1 MQLKAILLS
10 TIVAMV
16 MLSPIIEANSGGK
29 HNSSAG
35 CSCHGGS
42 SSSVVIS
49 ENFPSSYNAGQ
60 TYSIQISVSGGVSG
74 THGGFN
80 VEVSQGSLSTGGNS
94 GVKVSGKSVTHTNKV
109 NRAWSFDWTAPS
121 SGSGTVTAGIAG
133 MTANGVSGNS
143 GDAWSTTSATITETV
158 VVSNNPPTASNVQIS
173 PSGATSSDD
182 LILAYTFSDQDSGD
196 TESGTTIQWSQN
208 GAHQSQ
214 FDGLM
219 TISSTSTLKG
229 DSWQASVTPSDGE
242 DFGAT
247 VNSNTITVLNSLP
260 SIGSSA
266 ISPSNPTSADDLTA
280 SKIGEVDNDGD
291 TLTFE
296 YRWYLNGV
304 LRDDLDD
311 LTIVPS
317 LATRADDV
325 WEVEVRA
332 HDGEGHSPWVRSNPI
347 SVTGD
352 TSNNAPTVDSITVS
366 PANPKTLDAIVASST
381 SSDADMDSI
390 VDTQYRWWKNGVM
403 TSISSSTLDSTMTTK
418 GDIWTVEV
426 RVNDGTEWSLWT
438 ASSSLE
444 ILNTAPIL
452 ESATISINEAA
463 TNENVTV
470 MATMSDVDGDQT
482 TKSITWYLDGVIQL
496 EYNDQAT
503 LPSSITNKGESW
515 TAVVQA
521 DDGESKSPQSETLS
535 VMILNSDPLLSISL
549 ENVTSQ
555 NDLLLETTISDIDDD
570 VTEVSTI
577 SWFRNGFREGS
588 LDGATIVPS
597 SYLGPG
603 QEWSVEVNVTD
614 GTSFVISTSSIIVE
628 NTPPIARISVLTDAL
643 YAGERVILSG
653 LDSSDPDNS
662 IVRYQWIWVNG
673 ASSGVETSFLMPLS
687 GVVEVSLT
695 VTDESGATN
704 TTSLTIE
711 PISALACPDL
721 TRTVSGTK
729 VQLDWTWAS
738 SVPSSFEISRNGVV
752 IGVTNETTFT
762 DSPNVLGTSNYE
774 IQTML
779 GDRILESSCQSPS
792 ASVEIDAAT
801 IEFEEGPSTVAGF
814 GLGSVYVIIGI
825 LLFVASLLRRGEE
838 Q

>member
-10 TIVAMV
+10 AVVV
-16 MLSPIIEANSGGK
+16 MIALTPVIEANSGGK
-29 HNSSAG
+29 HFSSGG
-35 CSCHGGS
+35 CNCHGGS

-74 THGGFN
+74 TYGGFN

-94 GVKVSGKSVTHTNKV
+94 GVKVSGTSVTHTNKV

-133 MTANGVSGNS
+133 MTANGVSGTS

-182 LILAYTFSDQDSGD
+182 IILVYTFSDQDSGD

-242 DFGAT
+242 EFGAT

-291 TLTFE
+291 ALTFE
-296 YRWYLNGV
+296 YRWYLNGA
-304 LRDDLDD
+304 LQDDLDD
-311 LTIVPS
+311 FTIVPS

-366 PANPKTLDAIVASST
+366 PANPKTLDGIVVSST

-390 VDTQYRWWKNGVM
+390 VDTQYRWWKNGVT

-438 ASSSLE
+438 ESSSLE

-452 ESATISINEAA
+452 ESATISITQAA

-521 DDGESKSPQSETLS
+521 DDGESKSSQSETLS

-614 GTSFVISTSSIIVE
+614 GTSFVISTASIIVE

-662 IVRYQWIWVNG
+662 IVRYQWIWMNG

-704 TTSLTIE
+704 TTPLTIE
-711 PISALACPDL
+711 PISALACPNL
-721 TRTVSGTK
+721 TRTVSGAK
-729 VQLDWTWAS
+729 VQFDWTWAS
-738 SVPSSFEISRNGVV
+738 SVPASFEISRNGVV

-801 IEFEEGPSTVAGF
+801 IEFEEGPSTVAGL

>member
-1 MQLKAILLS
+1 
-10 TIVAMV
+10 
-16 MLSPIIEANSGGK
+16 
-29 HNSSAG
+29 
-35 CSCHGGS
+35 
-42 SSSVVIS
+42 
-49 ENFPSSYNAGQ
+49 
-60 TYSIQISVSGGVSG
+60 
-74 THGGFN
+74 
-80 VEVSQGSLSTGGNS
+80 
-94 GVKVSGKSVTHTNKV
+94 
-109 NRAWSFDWTAPS
+109 
-121 SGSGTVTAGIAG
+121 
-133 MTANGVSGNS
+133 
-143 GDAWSTTSATITETV
+143 
-158 VVSNNPPTASNVQIS
+158 
-173 PSGATSSDD
+173 
-182 LILAYTFSDQDSGD
+182 
-196 TESGTTIQWSQN
+196 
-208 GAHQSQ
+208 
-214 FDGLM
+214 
-219 TISSTSTLKG
+219 
-229 DSWQASVTPSDGE
+229 
-242 DFGAT
+242 
-247 VNSNTITVLNSLP
+247 
-260 SIGSSA
+260 
-266 ISPSNPTSADDLTA
+266 
-280 SKIGEVDNDGD
+280 
-291 TLTFE
+291 
-296 YRWYLNGV
+296 
-304 LRDDLDD
+304 
-311 LTIVPS
+311 
-317 LATRADDV
+317 
-325 WEVEVRA
+325 
-332 HDGEGHSPWVRSNPI
+332 
-347 SVTGD
+347 
-352 TSNNAPTVDSITVS
+352 
-366 PANPKTLDAIVASST
+366 
-381 SSDADMDSI
+381 MDSI
-390 VDTQYRWWKNGVM
+390 VDTQYRWWKNGVT
-403 TSISSSTLDSTMTTK
+403 TSISSSTLDSMMTTK

-482 TKSITWYLDGVIQL
+482 IKSITWYLDGVIQL

-521 DDGESKSPQSETLS
+521 DDGESKSSQSETLS

-614 GTSFVISTSSIIVE
+614 GTSFVISTASIIVE

-662 IVRYQWIWVNG
+662 IVRYQWIWMNG

-801 IEFEEGPSTVAGF
+801 IEFEEGPSTVAGL

>member
-1 MQLKAILLS
+1 M
-10 TIVAMV
+10 
-16 MLSPIIEANSGGK
+16 
-29 HNSSAG
+29 
-35 CSCHGGS
+35 
-42 SSSVVIS
+42 
-49 ENFPSSYNAGQ
+49 
-60 TYSIQISVSGGVSG
+60 
-74 THGGFN
+74 
-80 VEVSQGSLSTGGNS
+80 
-94 GVKVSGKSVTHTNKV
+94 SVTHTNKV

-133 MTANGVSGNS
+133 MTANGVSGTS

-182 LILAYTFSDQDSGD
+182 IILVYTFSDQDSGD

-219 TISSTSTLKG
+219 TIPSTSTLKG

-242 DFGAT
+242 EFGAT

-291 TLTFE
+291 ALTFE
-296 YRWYLNGV
+296 YRWYLNGA
-304 LRDDLDD
+304 LQDDLDD
-311 LTIVPS
+311 FTIVPS

-366 PANPKTLDAIVASST
+366 PANPKTLDGIVVSST

-390 VDTQYRWWKNGVM
+390 VDTQYRWWKNGVT

-438 ASSSLE
+438 ESSSLE

-452 ESATISINEAA
+452 ESATISITQAA

-521 DDGESKSPQSETLS
+521 DDGESKSSQSETLS

-614 GTSFVISTSSIIVE
+614 GTSFVISTASIIVE

-662 IVRYQWIWVNG
+662 IVRYQWIWMNG

-704 TTSLTIE
+704 TTPLTIE
-711 PISALACPDL
+711 PISALACPNL
-721 TRTVSGTK
+721 TRTVSGAK
-729 VQLDWTWAS
+729 VQFDWTWAS
-738 SVPSSFEISRNGVV
+738 SVPASFEISRNGVV

-801 IEFEEGPSTVAGF
+801 IEFEEGPSTVAGL

>member
-1 MQLKAILLS
+1 
-10 TIVAMV
+10 
-16 MLSPIIEANSGGK
+16 
-29 HNSSAG
+29 
-35 CSCHGGS
+35 
-42 SSSVVIS
+42 
-49 ENFPSSYNAGQ
+49 
-60 TYSIQISVSGGVSG
+60 
-74 THGGFN
+74 
-80 VEVSQGSLSTGGNS
+80 
-94 GVKVSGKSVTHTNKV
+94 
-109 NRAWSFDWTAPS
+109 
-121 SGSGTVTAGIAG
+121 
-133 MTANGVSGNS
+133 
-143 GDAWSTTSATITETV
+143 
-158 VVSNNPPTASNVQIS
+158 
-173 PSGATSSDD
+173 
-182 LILAYTFSDQDSGD
+182 
-196 TESGTTIQWSQN
+196 
-208 GAHQSQ
+208 
-214 FDGLM
+214 
-219 TISSTSTLKG
+219 
-229 DSWQASVTPSDGE
+229 
-242 DFGAT
+242 
-247 VNSNTITVLNSLP
+247 
-260 SIGSSA
+260 
-266 ISPSNPTSADDLTA
+266 
-280 SKIGEVDNDGD
+280 
-291 TLTFE
+291 
-296 YRWYLNGV
+296 
-304 LRDDLDD
+304 
-311 LTIVPS
+311 
-317 LATRADDV
+317 
-325 WEVEVRA
+325 
-332 HDGEGHSPWVRSNPI
+332 
-347 SVTGD
+347 
-352 TSNNAPTVDSITVS
+352 
-366 PANPKTLDAIVASST
+366 
-381 SSDADMDSI
+381 
-390 VDTQYRWWKNGVM
+390 
-403 TSISSSTLDSTMTTK
+403 
-418 GDIWTVEV
+418 
-426 RVNDGTEWSLWT
+426 
-438 ASSSLE
+438 
-444 ILNTAPIL
+444 
-452 ESATISINEAA
+452 
-463 TNENVTV
+463 

-482 TKSITWYLDGVIQL
+482 TKSITWYLDGVRQL

-521 DDGESKSPQSETLS
+521 DDGESKSSQSETLS

-614 GTSFVISTSSIIVE
+614 GTSFVISTASIIVE

-662 IVRYQWIWVNG
+662 IVRYQWIWMNG

-704 TTSLTIE
+704 TTPLTIE
-711 PISALACPDL
+711 PISALACPNL
-721 TRTVSGTK
+721 TRTVSGAK
-729 VQLDWTWAS
+729 VQFDWTWAS
-738 SVPSSFEISRNGVV
+738 SVPASFEISRNGVV

-801 IEFEEGPSTVAGF
+801 IEFEEGPSTVAGL

>member
-60 TYSIQISVSGGVSG
+60 PYSIQISVSRGVSG

-133 MTANGVSGNS
+133 KTANGVSGTG
-143 GDAWSTTSATITETV
+143 GDAWSTTSVSITETV

-182 LILAYTFSDQDSGD
+182 IILVYTFSDHDSGD

-332 HDGEGHSPWVRSNPI
+332 HDGDGHSPWVRSNPI

-352 TSNNAPTVDSITVS
+352 TSNNAPTVDSICLLYTS
-366 PANPKTLDAIVASST
+366 PRPRD
-381 SSDADMDSI
+381 
-390 VDTQYRWWKNGVM
+390 
-403 TSISSSTLDSTMTTK
+403 
-418 GDIWTVEV
+418 
-426 RVNDGTEWSLWT
+426 
-438 ASSSLE
+438 
-444 ILNTAPIL
+444 
-452 ESATISINEAA
+452 
-463 TNENVTV
+463 
-470 MATMSDVDGDQT
+470 
-482 TKSITWYLDGVIQL
+482 
-496 EYNDQAT
+496 
-503 LPSSITNKGESW
+503 
-515 TAVVQA
+515 
-521 DDGESKSPQSETLS
+521 
-535 VMILNSDPLLSISL
+535 
-549 ENVTSQ
+549 
-555 NDLLLETTISDIDDD
+555 
-570 VTEVSTI
+570 
-577 SWFRNGFREGS
+577 
-588 LDGATIVPS
+588 
-597 SYLGPG
+597 
-603 QEWSVEVNVTD
+603 
-614 GTSFVISTSSIIVE
+614 
-628 NTPPIARISVLTDAL
+628 
-643 YAGERVILSG
+643 
-653 LDSSDPDNS
+653 
-662 IVRYQWIWVNG
+662 
-673 ASSGVETSFLMPLS
+673 
-687 GVVEVSLT
+687 
-695 VTDESGATN
+695 
-704 TTSLTIE
+704 
-711 PISALACPDL
+711 
-721 TRTVSGTK
+721 
-729 VQLDWTWAS
+729 
-738 SVPSSFEISRNGVV
+738 
-752 IGVTNETTFT
+752 
-762 DSPNVLGTSNYE
+762 
-774 IQTML
+774 
-779 GDRILESSCQSPS
+779 
-792 ASVEIDAAT
+792 
-801 IEFEEGPSTVAGF
+801 
-814 GLGSVYVIIGI
+814 
-825 LLFVASLLRRGEE
+825 
-838 Q
+838 

>member
-1 MQLKAILLS
+1 
-10 TIVAMV
+10 
-16 MLSPIIEANSGGK
+16 
-29 HNSSAG
+29 
-35 CSCHGGS
+35 
-42 SSSVVIS
+42 
-49 ENFPSSYNAGQ
+49 
-60 TYSIQISVSGGVSG
+60 
-74 THGGFN
+74 
-80 VEVSQGSLSTGGNS
+80 
-94 GVKVSGKSVTHTNKV
+94 
-109 NRAWSFDWTAPS
+109 
-121 SGSGTVTAGIAG
+121 
-133 MTANGVSGNS
+133 
-143 GDAWSTTSATITETV
+143 
-158 VVSNNPPTASNVQIS
+158 
-173 PSGATSSDD
+173 
-182 LILAYTFSDQDSGD
+182 
-196 TESGTTIQWSQN
+196 
-208 GAHQSQ
+208 
-214 FDGLM
+214 M

-242 DFGAT
+242 EFGAT

-291 TLTFE
+291 ALTFE
-296 YRWYLNGV
+296 YRWYLNGA
-304 LRDDLDD
+304 LQDDLDD
-311 LTIVPS
+311 FTIVPS

-366 PANPKTLDAIVASST
+366 PANPKTLDGIVVSST

-390 VDTQYRWWKNGVM
+390 VDTQYRWWKNGVT

-438 ASSSLE
+438 ESSSLE

-452 ESATISINEAA
+452 ESATISITQAA

-521 DDGESKSPQSETLS
+521 DDGESKSSQSETLS

-614 GTSFVISTSSIIVE
+614 GTSFVISTASIIVE

-662 IVRYQWIWVNG
+662 IVRYQWIWMNG

-704 TTSLTIE
+704 TTPLTIE
-711 PISALACPDL
+711 PISALACPNL
-721 TRTVSGTK
+721 TRTVSGAK
-729 VQLDWTWAS
+729 VQFDWTWAS
-738 SVPSSFEISRNGVV
+738 SVPASFEISRNGVV

-801 IEFEEGPSTVAGF
+801 IEFEEGPSTVAGL

>member
-1 MQLKAILLS
+1 
-10 TIVAMV
+10 
-16 MLSPIIEANSGGK
+16 
-29 HNSSAG
+29 
-35 CSCHGGS
+35 
-42 SSSVVIS
+42 
-49 ENFPSSYNAGQ
+49 
-60 TYSIQISVSGGVSG
+60 
-74 THGGFN
+74 
-80 VEVSQGSLSTGGNS
+80 
-94 GVKVSGKSVTHTNKV
+94 
-109 NRAWSFDWTAPS
+109 
-121 SGSGTVTAGIAG
+121 
-133 MTANGVSGNS
+133 
-143 GDAWSTTSATITETV
+143 
-158 VVSNNPPTASNVQIS
+158 
-173 PSGATSSDD
+173 
-182 LILAYTFSDQDSGD
+182 
-196 TESGTTIQWSQN
+196 
-208 GAHQSQ
+208 
-214 FDGLM
+214 M

-242 DFGAT
+242 EFGAT

-291 TLTFE
+291 ALTFE
-296 YRWYLNGV
+296 YRWYLNGA
-304 LRDDLDD
+304 LQDDLDD
-311 LTIVPS
+311 FTIVPS

-366 PANPKTLDAIVASST
+366 PANPKTLDGIVVSST

-390 VDTQYRWWKNGVM
+390 VDTQYRWWKNGVT

-438 ASSSLE
+438 ESSSLE

-452 ESATISINEAA
+452 ESATISINQAA

-521 DDGESKSPQSETLS
+521 DDGESKSSQSETLS

-614 GTSFVISTSSIIVE
+614 GTSFVISTASIIVE

-662 IVRYQWIWVNG
+662 IVRYQWIWMNG

-687 GVVEVSLT
+687 GLVEVSLT

-704 TTSLTIE
+704 TTPLTIE
-711 PISALACPDL
+711 PISALACPNL
-721 TRTVSGTK
+721 TRTVSGAK
-729 VQLDWTWAS
+729 VQFDWTWAS
-738 SVPSSFEISRNGVV
+738 SVPASFEISRNGVV

-801 IEFEEGPSTVAGF
+801 IEFEEGPSTVAGL

>member
-1 MQLKAILLS
+1 
-10 TIVAMV
+10 
-16 MLSPIIEANSGGK
+16 
-29 HNSSAG
+29 
-35 CSCHGGS
+35 
-42 SSSVVIS
+42 
-49 ENFPSSYNAGQ
+49 
-60 TYSIQISVSGGVSG
+60 
-74 THGGFN
+74 
-80 VEVSQGSLSTGGNS
+80 
-94 GVKVSGKSVTHTNKV
+94 
-109 NRAWSFDWTAPS
+109 
-121 SGSGTVTAGIAG
+121 
-133 MTANGVSGNS
+133 
-143 GDAWSTTSATITETV
+143 
-158 VVSNNPPTASNVQIS
+158 VSNNPPTASNVQIS

-182 LILAYTFSDQDSGD
+182 IILVYTFSDQDSGD

-242 DFGAT
+242 EFGAT

-291 TLTFE
+291 ALTFE
-296 YRWYLNGV
+296 YRWYLNGA
-304 LRDDLDD
+304 LQDDLDD
-311 LTIVPS
+311 FTIVPS

-366 PANPKTLDAIVASST
+366 PANPKTLDGIVVSST

-390 VDTQYRWWKNGVM
+390 VDTQYRWWKNGVT

-438 ASSSLE
+438 ESSSLE

-452 ESATISINEAA
+452 ESATISINQAA

-521 DDGESKSPQSETLS
+521 DDGESKSSQSETLS

-614 GTSFVISTSSIIVE
+614 GTSFVISTASIIVE

-662 IVRYQWIWVNG
+662 IVRYQWIWMNG

-704 TTSLTIE
+704 TTPLTIE
-711 PISALACPDL
+711 PISALACPNL
-721 TRTVSGTK
+721 TRTVSGAK
-729 VQLDWTWAS
+729 VQFDWTWAS
-738 SVPSSFEISRNGVV
+738 SVPASFEISRNGVV

-801 IEFEEGPSTVAGF
+801 IEFEEGPSTVAGL